1 MKHLFYIILT
11 ALIPIFPSC
20 SGSGQIA
27 SDYDGNLCRDLSV
40 KIENRDSLSQSDY
53 AEMIAQNKAIL
64 QYLVNSTKEISELPD
79 SIRNH
84 RWRLLTA
91 TPEYLEKFGYM
102 FTIGSSL
109 YRADNAGL
117 LDKKNAKE
125 YHDLDRYNEDLA
137 KYSER
142 Y

>member
-1 MKHLFYIILT
+1 MKHLFYIIF
-11 ALIPIFPSC
+11 ASLIPTLPSC
-20 SGSGQIA
+20 SNSGQVI
-27 SDYDGNLCRDLSV
+27 SGYDKDLCHDLSV
-40 KIENRDSLSQSDY
+40 KIENRDSLTQEDY
-53 AEMIAQNKAIL
+53 AELIEQNRAIL
-64 QYLVNSTKEISELPD
+64 QYLVNCSKEISELPD
-79 SIRNH
+79 SIRNQ
-84 RWRLLTA
+84 RWRTLTA

-117 LDKKNAKE
+117 LDKENEKE
-125 YHDLDRYNEDLA
+125 YRSLDRYNEDLA

>member
-11 ALIPIFPSC
+11 ALLPILPSC
-20 SGSGQIA
+20 SNSGQIA
-27 SDYDGNLCRDLSV
+27 SDYDGNLCRELSV
-40 KIENRDSLSQSDY
+40 KIENRDSLSQNDY
-53 AEMIAQNKAIL
+53 AEMIVQNKAIL
-64 QYLVNSTKEISELPD
+64 QYLVNCSKEISELPD
-79 SIRNH
+79 SVRNQ

-117 LDKKNAKE
+117 LDKNNSKE
-125 YHDLDRYNEDLA
+125 YRELDRYNEDLA